1 MAVPVTACE
10 AADLPA
16 SASWPL
22 VIEPVVLPA
31 MSAGGGPGDGG
42 FANTVRDDLVA
53 FQHFVSRS
61 PTGRPVSGLLA
72 HPVIVA
78 HATTNGR
85 EVDVEGVLVR
95 TAPHGLSLSLG
106 VTGLQTQ
113 TFRDERA
120 DVHALATRA
129 AEWICGRA
137 YPASFVI
144 YLIRH
149 GRREEAP
156 AFARS
161 ALPMADASERP
172 GLLLH
177 WGVALGILDRDPLA
191 QDDLY
196 RRALAEKPDLWPAY
210 ANLMGVDMVL
220 GREEDAWRIG
230 RQMSEVSARS
240 GEAVPGD
247 DQQEVWWLRK
257 DYRAGLRQ
265 VVADEKAGAGST
277 DTSENALG
285 AVNAA
290 LLHDDEEAAAQLA
303 IRNPSIADGTIP
315 AARHFVDGQMA
326 LRTGNLRRGLEQ
338 MELFDKDFADPTVA
352 STFPD
357 LRCWVAPAEE
367 MAGHRTEADAA
378 LAAGG
383 HLVDCARF
391 RGDILDGRGR
401 WHDAQR
407 AYAAA
412 VATAPDL
419 PAAYHSW
426 GLALARH
433 GDLAGAM
440 ARLAAAHARGPDWA
454 EPLRAGGDVLV
465 RQGHRAEALAAYDQ
479 ALSHAPAWDALRQA
493 GASAAAGSGRGA
505 RPRARSDASF
515 IGRQLS
521 GRNAEN

>member
-1 MAVPVTACE
+1 
-10 AADLPA
+10 
-16 SASWPL
+16 
-22 VIEPVVLPA
+22 
-31 MSAGGGPGDGG
+31 
-42 FANTVRDDLVA
+42 
-53 FQHFVSRS
+53 
-61 PTGRPVSGLLA
+61 
-72 HPVIVA
+72 
-78 HATTNGR
+78 
-85 EVDVEGVLVR
+85 
-95 TAPHGLSLSLG
+95 
-106 VTGLQTQ
+106 
-113 TFRDERA
+113 
-120 DVHALATRA
+120 
-129 AEWICGRA
+129 
-137 YPASFVI
+137 
-144 YLIRH
+144 
-149 GRREEAP
+149 
-156 AFARS
+156 
-161 ALPMADASERP
+161 
-172 GLLLH
+172 
-177 WGVALGILDRDPLA
+177 
-191 QDDLY
+191 
-196 RRALAEKPDLWPAY
+196 
-210 ANLMGVDMVL
+210 MGVDMVL
-220 GREEDAWRIG
+220 GREEDAWRTG
-230 RQMSEVSARS
+230 RQMNEASARS

-247 DQQEVWWLRK
+247 DRQGVWWLGR

-265 VVADEKAGAGST
+265 IIADEKARAGSM

-285 AVNAA
+285 AVDAV

-303 IRNPSIADGTIP
+303 IRNPSVADGTIP
-315 AARHFVDGQMA
+315 AARHFVDGQVA

-338 MELFDKDFADPTVA
+338 MELFGKDFADPTVA

-367 MAGHRTEADAA
+367 MAGRRVQADAA

-401 WHDAQR
+401 WPDARR

-419 PAAYHSW
+419 PAAYYSW

-454 EPLRAGGDVLV
+454 EPLEAEGDVLA

-479 ALSHAPAWDALRQA
+479 ALSRAPAWDAPRRA
-493 GASAAAGSGRGA
+493 GASAAAGPGRGA
-505 RPRARSDASF
+505 RLRTAGSDASF